1 LSKKKKIRRFR
12 AATEVKSLARDVLG
26 TPPPV
31 RRAENKKHDKKQKHK
46 PTLGKLLSDPDR
58 G

>member
-1 LSKKKKIRRFR
+1 MARKKRKAFKAASVVKAASR
-12 AATEVKSLARDVLG
+12 AVLG

-31 RRAENKKHDKKQKHK
+31 RRAENKKRGKQEKHK
-46 PTLGKLLSDPDR
+46 ASLGRLLADADR